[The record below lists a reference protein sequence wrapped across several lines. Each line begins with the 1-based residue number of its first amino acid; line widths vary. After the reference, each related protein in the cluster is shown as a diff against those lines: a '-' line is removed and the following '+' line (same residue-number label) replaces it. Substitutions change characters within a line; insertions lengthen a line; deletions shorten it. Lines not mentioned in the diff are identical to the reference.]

1 MVVSSPG
8 HIMTQGEIKNHDNLQ
23 ATSDW
28 VNNNYPLR
36 RYGSPD
42 DVAKVIL
49 FLASDG
55 AAFITG
61 SNIPVDSGYLTLMPG
76 PNVYKVSE

>member
-8 HIMTQGEIKNHDNLQ
+8 HIMTPLVIKNHVDQHL
-23 ATSDW
+23 TTDW

-36 RYGSPD
+36 RYGEAD

-76 PNVYKVSE
+76 PNEYKVSE